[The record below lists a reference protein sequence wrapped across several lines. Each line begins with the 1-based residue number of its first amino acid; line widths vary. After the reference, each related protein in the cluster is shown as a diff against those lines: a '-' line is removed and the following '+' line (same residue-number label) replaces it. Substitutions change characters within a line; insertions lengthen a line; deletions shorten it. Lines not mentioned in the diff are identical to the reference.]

1 MNGNTACE
9 KLKLYVPSY
18 ISLGFAAHR
27 SNVHKKKSL
36 LFSLWLVFRDRSL
49 SLDGYDKFLSELFCF
64 FKLANLTEHLS
75 KVEKDIEEVIR
86 DPDFQGLG
94 IIDWEF
100 WRPIF
105 NRNWDKLSIYRFES
119 IIIVC

>member
-1 MNGNTACE
+1 M
-9 KLKLYVPSY
+9 
-18 ISLGFAAHR
+18 
-27 SNVHKKKSL
+27 
-36 LFSLWLVFRDRSL
+36 FRDRSL